1 MGENIMP
8 ENKRQKLRRAILRD
22 EFDTFITAGRLLKNS
37 RAMLGVGT
45 EFISKKFGIDH
56 RKWQQYEN
64 DRVKI
69 PNTLLLKIFVFGLS
83 FWCNMPDNAMPQH
96 MDKDL

>member
-1 MGENIMP
+1 MSD
-8 ENKRQKLRRAILRD
+8 NKRQKLRRAILRD
-22 EFDTFITAGRLLKNS
+22 EFDAFITAGRLLKNS
-37 RAMLGVGT
+37 RAILGVGT

-69 PNTLLLKIFVFGLS
+69 PNTLLLKIFVFGLC

>member
-1 MGENIMP
+1 MP
-8 ENKRQKLRRAILRD
+8 DNKRQKLKRTILRD
-22 EFDTFITAGRLLKNS
+22 EFDAFITAGRLLKNS

-45 EFISKKFGIDH
+45 EFISKKMGINS
-56 RKWQQYEN
+56 RLWARYEN

-69 PNTLLLKIFVFGLS
+69 PNTTLLKIFVFGLC

>member
-1 MGENIMP
+1 MSD
-8 ENKRQKLRRAILRD
+8 NKRQKLRRAILRD

-45 EFISKKFGIDH
+45 EFISKKMGINS
-56 RKWQQYEN
+56 RLWARYEN

-69 PNTLLLKIFVFGLS
+69 PNTILLKIFVFGLS
-83 FWCNMPDNAMPQH
+83 FWCNMPDNATPQH

>member
-1 MGENIMP
+1 MGGNIMSD
-8 ENKRQKLRRAILRD
+8 NKRQKLRRAILRD

-56 RKWQQYEN
+56 RQWQQYEN

>member
-1 MGENIMP
+1 MP
-8 ENKRQKLRRAILRD
+8 ESKQQKLRRAILHD
-22 EFDTFITAGRLLKNS
+22 EFDAFITAGQLLKNA
-37 RAMLGVGT
+37 RRILGVGT
-45 EFISKKFGIDH
+45 EFISKKMGISS
-56 RKWQQYEN
+56 RLWARYEN

-69 PNTLLLKIFVFGLS
+69 PNTILLKIFVFGLS